1 MNTVSDIQE
10 LNRTHSLFHKAF
22 DQVKARRYYFVSLL
36 FSGLLISLV
45 IWFSHTLSIQH
56 TEDVVDKALK
66 QALTVFAL
74 DRGLDAAIS
83 VLSSTTVGVGVNVNM
98 GALLDPIDSIIEDF
112 ATVLQWAIGALVLQ
126 KLLLSITFNPVF
138 MYLMYASGFLVW
150 IAFLIKRYSFA
161 LLSSKIFLSL
171 TLVKLSI
178 VMIVIA
184 THYIDDGFI
193 GEQIEAH
200 HAVAKESESF
210 LHSEHETNLE
220 GVSTEQKQQWKLE
233 LDKLKAQEQTVLY
246 QIFEQELE
254 KQLLE
259 SELMIVNQS
268 IKERNDASS
277 VMNRFTSFWRSDAID
292 HELAKLKGEIDAVDS
307 ILHDHKRSLTKIQ
320 EDIQRISNEI
330 DGKPNGFLDS
340 VSKQATATVNKVT
353 QAISKVPSY
362 DELKDRL
369 EVTVDALVKLMALF
383 LIKSIIMPILFLYL
397 LFVTNKLIWRISL
410 PSVSLLEA
418 RSN

>member
-1 MNTVSDIQE
+1 MNPISDIQE

-22 DQVKARRYYFVSLL
+22 DQVKARRFYFFSLL

-193 GEQIEAH
+193 GDQIEDN
-200 HAVAKESESF
+200 HAVAKDSESF
-210 LHSEHETNLE
+210 LQSEHKPNPD
-220 GVSTEQKQQWKLE
+220 GVSNEQKQQWQLN
-233 LDKLKAQEQTVLY
+233 LKAKGARADLY